1 MTHLAGGLL
10 ALAAV
15 LVCIARHTAGKPPL
29 WRSKVAFVGSVLCL
43 VAAVVL
49 VVMDPLALGDTPVVI
64 VAVLCLF
71 EGGMALMIRALAD
84 ARASGGELLREKLA
98 VRGCA

>member
-15 LVCIARHTAGKPPL
+15 LVCIARHTAGRPPL

-43 VAAVVL
+43 IAGVVL
-49 VVMDPLALGDTPVVI
+49 VALDPTALGETPV
-64 VAVLCLF
+64 AVVEALCLF
-71 EGGMALMIRALAD
+71 EGGMALISLMA
-84 ARASGGELLREKLA
+84 ASGRPQPRWLS
-98 VRGCA
+98 

>member
-15 LVCIARHTAGKPPL
+15 LVCIARHTAGRPPL

-43 VAAVVL
+43 IAGVVL
-49 VVMDPLALGDTPVVI
+49 VALDPTALGETPVAV
-64 VAVLCLF
+64 VAALCLF
-71 EGGMALMIRALAD
+71 EGGMALISLMA
-84 ARASGGELLREKLA
+84 ASGRPQPRWLS
-98 VRGCA
+98 

>member
-43 VAAVVL
+43 TGAVVL
-49 VVMDPLALGDTPVVI
+49 VALDPAAIGETPVAVI
-64 VAVLCLF
+64 AALCLF
-71 EGGMALMIRALAD
+71 EGGMALISLMAA
-84 ARASGGELLREKLA
+84 AGLRQPRWLS
-98 VRGCA
+98 

>member
-29 WRSKVAFVGSVLCL
+29 WRSKFAFAGSVLCL
-43 VAAVVL
+43 IGAVVL
-49 VVMDPLALGDTPVVI
+49 VVLDPRAIGETPVLI
-64 VAVLCLF
+64 IAALCLL
-71 EGGMALMIRALAD
+71 EGAMALVSLMAA
-84 ARASGGELLREKLA
+84 AGLRQPKWLS
-98 VRGCA
+98 

>member
-29 WRSKVAFVGSVLCL
+29 WRSKVAFVGSILCL
-43 VAAVVL
+43 VAGGVL
-49 VVMDPLALGDTPVVI
+49 VILDPNALGETPVLI
-64 VAVLCLF
+64 VAALCLF
-71 EGGMALMIRALAD
+71 EGGMAAISLMAAAGLRQPRWLA
-84 ARASGGELLREKLA
+84 
-98 VRGCA
+98 

>member
-15 LVCIARHTAGKPPL
+15 LGCVARHTAGKPPL

-43 VAAVVL
+43 IGAVAL
-49 VVMDPLALGDTPVVI
+49 VIRDPLAIGETPVVI
-64 VAVLCLF
+64 IAALCLL
-71 EGGMALMIRALAD
+71 EGGMALISLMAAAGRPQPRWL
-84 ARASGGELLREKLA
+84 S
-98 VRGCA
+98 

>member
-29 WRSKVAFVGSVLCL
+29 WRSKVAFVGSILCL
-43 VAAVVL
+43 GAAGLLVALDPRALGETPVLIVAA
-49 VVMDPLALGDTPVVI
+49 
-64 VAVLCLF
+64 LCLF
-71 EGGMALMIRALAD
+71 EGGMAAISLMAAAGLRQPRWLA
-84 ARASGGELLREKLA
+84 
-98 VRGCA
+98 

>member
-29 WRSKVAFVGSVLCL
+29 WRSKLAFVGSVLCL
-43 VAAVVL
+43 VGAVVL
-49 VVMDPLALGDTPVVI
+49 VALDPWAIGETPVVLI
-64 VAVLCLF
+64 AALCLF
-71 EGGMALMIRALAD
+71 EGGMALISLMAAAGRPQPRWL
-84 ARASGGELLREKLA
+84 S
-98 VRGCA
+98 

>member
-29 WRSKVAFVGSVLCL
+29 WRSKLAFVGAASCL
-43 VAAVVL
+43 IAGGVL
-49 VVMDPLALGDTPVVI
+49 VVLDPGALGETPVVS
-64 VAVLCLF
+64 VAALCLF
-71 EGGMALMIRALAD
+71 EGGMALISLMAAAGARQPRWLA
-84 ARASGGELLREKLA
+84 
-98 VRGCA
+98 